1 MSRLPPLPLP
11 PARGARPA
19 RFLASLAFM
28 VMVVGIASR
37 HLDFISSAT
46 MYAAVVAG
54 LALGLAAL
62 AVASVTI
69 RDIWREGRSGAN
81 SAFGT
86 LLLII
91 AAFAPLIGGVAA
103 YLAYP
108 ALDSVSTDTDDP
120 PAVPAG
126 FAQMALPID
135 LRAAPDEAAAL
146 QEDAYP
152 DLTTQATDLSTVEA
166 YALARQTIDD
176 LGWTI
181 RLAEEPDTE
190 SASGRIEAEARSL
203 VLGTQE
209 DIVVR
214 IRPGDGG
221 GSRIDVRSLS
231 RVAMPDL
238 GENARHVGDFIARFA
253 EVSRRQAAN

>member
-11 PARGARPA
+11 PARCARTA
-19 RFLASLAFM
+19 RFIASLAVM
-28 VMVVGIASR
+28 VMVVGIVSR
-37 HLDFISSAT
+37 HLDFISSAS
-46 MYAAVVAG
+46 MYGAVGAG
-54 LALGLAAL
+54 LLLGGLAIAVL
-62 AVASVTI
+62 AVTL
-69 RDIWREGRSGAN
+69 RDIWREGRRGAG

-91 AAFAPLIGGVAA
+91 VAFSPLIGAVAA
-103 YLAYP
+103 YVAYP

-120 PAVPAG
+120 PAPPSG
-126 FAQMALPID
+126 FSQVALPID
-135 LRAAPDEAAAL
+135 LRADPDDAAAL

-152 DLTTQATDLSTVEA
+152 DLTTQAADLSTVEA
-166 YALARQTIDD
+166 YALARQTVDD
-176 LGWTI
+176 LGWPI

-190 SASGRIEAEARSL
+190 AASGRIEAEARSL

-209 DIVVR
+209 DVVVR

-221 GSRIDVRSLS
+221 SRIDIRSLS

-253 EVSRRQAAN
+253 EVSRRQVNN

>member
-11 PARGARPA
+11 PARGARTA
-19 RFLASLAFM
+19 RFVASLAFM
-28 VMVVGIASR
+28 VMVVGIVSR
-37 HLDFISSAT
+37 HLDLISSGT
-46 MYAAVVAG
+46 MYAAVGTG
-54 LALGLAAL
+54 LVLGLAAL
-62 AVASVTI
+62 GVLAMTI
-69 RDIWREGRSGAN
+69 RDVWREGRGGAD

-91 AAFAPLIGGVAA
+91 AAFAPLIGAAAA
-103 YLAYP
+103 YVAYP
-108 ALDSVSTDTDDP
+108 AIDSVSTDTDDP
-120 PAVPAG
+120 PATPAG
-126 FAQMALPID
+126 FSQVVLPID
-135 LRAAPDEAAAL
+135 LRAAPGDAAAL

-152 DLTTQATDLSTVEA
+152 DLTTQAADLSTVEA

-176 LGWTI
+176 LGWVI

-190 SASGRIEAEARSL
+190 AASGRIEAEARSL

-209 DIVVR
+209 DVVVR
-214 IRPGDGG
+214 IRPGDS

-238 GENARHVGDFIARFA
+238 GENARHVGDFIARFG